1 MLCPEFVRLPLPVLG
16 RALLLPVLLLPVL
29 GRTLPL
35 PLLPLLVPL
44 VERTLLLVPTVAERL
59 PVLAL
64 MIVVPTELLV
74 PWLPPV
80 LGRTVVLLEP
90 VVLRLLLVVLPV
102 DGRTVVVVL
111 PLVERVPVVVVLLLT
126 CGVTLVAV
134 GRLDTLLLLLVTVAA
149 LFRGAVATL
158 RLPAAAALLVAAGRR
173 PCAIAPVDVMAS
185 PHTSIKP
192 IIVL

>member
-16 RALLLPVLLLPVL
+16 RALLLPLVLLPVL

-64 MIVVPTELLV
+64 MIVVFTELPV

-90 VVLRLLLVVLPV
+90 VLRLLVVLPV

-134 GRLDTLLLLLVTVAA
+134 GRLDTLLLLVTVAA

-185 PHTSIKP
+185 PHASIKP

>member
-1 MLCPEFVRLPLPVLG
+1 MLCPEFVRLLPVLG
-16 RALLLPVLLLPVL
+16 RALLLPVLPLPVL
-29 GRTLPL
+29 GRTLL
-35 PLLPLLVPL
+35 VFLLSPEVGRAVVP
-44 VERTLLLVPTVAERL
+44 VAERL

-64 MIVVPTELLV
+64 IIVVLTELPV

-90 VVLRLLLVVLPV
+90 VLRLLVVLPV
-102 DGRTVVVVL
+102 DGRTVVV
-111 PLVERVPVVVVLLLT
+111 PLAERVPVVVVLLLT

-134 GRLDTLLLLLVTVAA
+134 GRLDTLLLLVTVAA
-149 LFRGAVATL
+149 LLRGAVATL
-158 RLPAAAALLVAAGRR
+158 RLPAAAALLAAAGRR

-185 PHTSIKP
+185 PLASIKP

>member
-1 MLCPEFVRLPLPVLG
+1 LLPVLGLALLLPVLPLPVLG
-16 RALLLPVLLLPVL
+16 R
-29 GRTLPL
+29 T
-35 PLLPLLVPL
+35 LLVF
-44 VERTLLLVPTVAERL
+44 LLSPEVGRAVVPVAERL

-64 MIVVPTELLV
+64 IIVVLTELPV

-90 VVLRLLLVVLPV
+90 VLRLLVVLPV
-102 DGRTVVVVL
+102 DGRTVVVL

-134 GRLDTLLLLLVTVAA
+134 GRLDTLLLLVTAAA

-185 PHTSIKP
+185 PQTSIKP

>member
-1 MLCPEFVRLPLPVLG
+1 MP
-16 RALLLPVLLLPVL
+16 
-29 GRTLPL
+29 
-35 PLLPLLVPL
+35 
-44 VERTLLLVPTVAERL
+44 VAERL

-64 MIVVPTELLV
+64 IIVVLTELPV

-80 LGRTVVLLEP
+80 LGRTVVLEP
-90 VVLRLLLVVLPV
+90 VLRLLVVLPV
-102 DGRTVVVVL
+102 EGRTVVL

-134 GRLDTLLLLLVTVAA
+134 GRLDTLLLLVTAAA

-158 RLPAAAALLVAAGRR
+158 RLPAAAALEVDAGRR
-173 PCAIAPVDVMAS
+173 PWAIAPVEVMAS
-185 PHTSIKP
+185 PLASIKP

>member
-1 MLCPEFVRLPLPVLG
+1 
-16 RALLLPVLLLPVL
+16 
-29 GRTLPL
+29 
-35 PLLPLLVPL
+35 
-44 VERTLLLVPTVAERL
+44 
-59 PVLAL
+59 
-64 MIVVPTELLV
+64 MIVVPTELPV

-90 VVLRLLLVVLPV
+90 VLRLLVVLPV

-134 GRLDTLLLLLVTVAA
+134 GRLDTLLLLVTVAA

-185 PHTSIKP
+185 PHASIKP